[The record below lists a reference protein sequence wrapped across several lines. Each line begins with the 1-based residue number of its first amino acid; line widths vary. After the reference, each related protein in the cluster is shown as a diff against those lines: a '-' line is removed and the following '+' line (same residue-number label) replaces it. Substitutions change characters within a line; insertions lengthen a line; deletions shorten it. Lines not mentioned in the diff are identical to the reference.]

1 MTASPT
7 AAAAKPPFDAVIFD
21 LDGVVTNTALVHQA
35 AWKDAFDRI
44 LHDARV
50 PPDANRAPLTRADY
64 LIFID
69 GMPREDGVV
78 QFLASR
84 GVQLERG
91 KETDEAGAW
100 TGFGLGAWKNELF
113 QQHLR
118 TDGVQS

>member
-1 MTASPT
+1 MIGSPT

-44 LHDARV
+44 FQDPRMPAG
-50 PPDANRAPLTRADY
+50 ANRTPLTRADY
-64 LIFID
+64 LSFID

-78 QFLASR
+78 RFLAAR
-84 GVQLERG
+84 GVEIGRG
-91 KETDEAGAW
+91 AETDEPGAW

-113 QQHLR
+113 HQRLR
-118 TDGVQS
+118 QDGV